1 VIRSLASRCKNRRGI
16 AIVEIAL
23 SLMLLILILLGVL
36 EYGWLFVRYQQVR
49 NAARDG
55 ARVGVTLDATAAQ
68 VASAISQEMTA
79 AKMPTYT
86 TIYSDPGLVLGG
98 TSYPVTVSVV
108 TANVDLTNFS
118 LFPKPALLS
127 STVTMRK
134 EGAP

>member
-1 VIRSLASRCKNRRGI
+1 MIRSLASRCKNRRGI

-23 SLMLLILILLGVL
+23 SLLLLILILLGVL

-68 VASAISQEMTA
+68 VASAISTEMTA

-86 TIYSDPGLVLGG
+86 ATYSDPGLALGG
-98 TSYPVTVSVV
+98 TPYPVTVSVV

-118 LFPKPALLS
+118 LFPKPANLT

>member
-1 VIRSLASRCKNRRGI
+1 MIRSLASRCKNRRGI

-23 SLMLLILILLGVL
+23 SLLLLILILLGVL

-68 VASAISQEMTA
+68 VASAISTEMTA
-79 AKMPTYT
+79 AKMSTYT
-86 TIYSDPGLVLGG
+86 ATYSDPGLVLGG
-98 TSYPVTVSVV
+98 TAYPVTVSVV

-118 LFPKPALLS
+118 LFPKPANLT

>member
-1 VIRSLASRCKNRRGI
+1 MIRSLASRCKHRRGI

-23 SLMLLILILLGVL
+23 SLLLLILILLGVL

-68 VASAISQEMTA
+68 VASAIGTEMTA

-86 TIYSDPGLVLGG
+86 ATYSDPGLVLGG
-98 TSYPVTVSVV
+98 TAYPVTVSVV

-118 LFPKPALLS
+118 LFPKPANLT

>member
-1 VIRSLASRCKNRRGI
+1 MIRSLASRCKNRRGI

-23 SLMLLILILLGVL
+23 SLLLLILILLGVL

-68 VASAISQEMTA
+68 VASAISTEMTN

-86 TIYSDPGLVLGG
+86 ASYADPGLVLGG
-98 TSYPVTVSVV
+98 TAYPVTVSVV

-118 LFPKPALLS
+118 LFPKPANLT